1 MKPEEDKDQGKNKNR
16 IAPIFINMNNCFAIC
31 GDNREFIF
39 FNKYDNNKKKKRRKK
54 INIFLDGKKVISDYF
69 SFQGYCC
76 VSIDN
81 ERNRIYIETKEY
93 LEGNVK

>member
-31 GDNREFIF
+31 GDNRESNFS
-39 FNKYDNNKKKKRRKK
+39 NKYDNNKKGRRK
-54 INIFLDGKKVISDYF
+54 INIFFDGSRIKSDYF

-76 VSIDN
+76 ISIDN
-81 ERNRIYIETKEY
+81 ERNRVYIETKEY